1 MKKTVFFSALS
12 LLALLAYSGCSETAP
27 EKKISESSDES
38 PKIVIYQM
46 LVRVFGN
53 TNTTNVYNGTR
64 AQNGCGHMSDV
75 SSEALQSIKRLGCNY
90 VWYTG
95 IIQQAT
101 KTDWSEYGIPRQHP
115 AVVKGNAGSPYAI
128 TDYYAVSA
136 ELADSVPA
144 RNEEFV
150 ELVNRTHEAGLK
162 VIIDFVPNHV
172 ARQYHSVCCPKGTV
186 DLGSGDKTE
195 YAFNLHNNF
204 YYFPGQTLKWTE
216 VSNESEKAGQNM
228 GNAYVETPARVT
240 GNNVFGSVTPS
251 VDDWYET
258 VKLNY
263 GIEFKPDGSQVKTWL
278 DKDGSTRVIPATW
291 TQMSDILLYWCG
303 KGVDGFR
310 CDVSEMVPVEFWNYG
325 ISRVKEKYP
334 NTLFIAEIYN
344 PKAYLEYIETGGFD
358 YLYDKVEMY
367 DSLRAV
373 VEGKR
378 DILAIQHCAESPT
391 IRNPKIHKHR
401 LHFLENHDEQRVASK
416 FFGHSA
422 QAGIPALYISV
433 LLNNNPFLIYFGQ
446 ELGEESMDNEGFNGA
461 DGRTTIFDYWGLE
474 TMKTWHEANWDE
486 SKLPLSYRNIRNRY
500 EEVFRLAQLPVIRNG
515 ACIDITT
522 PEMIKANV
530 FGFRRKAGAQ
540 ELTVFCNFGDE
551 PFEYRHKRETY
562 KVKAHDAI
570 AILKENK

>member
-172 ARQYHSVCCPKGTV
+172 ARQYHSVCCPEGTV

-310 CDVSEMVPVEFWNYG
+310 CDVSEMVPVEF
-325 ISRVKEKYP
+325 
-334 NTLFIAEIYN
+334 
-344 PKAYLEYIETGGFD
+344 
-358 YLYDKVEMY
+358 
-367 DSLRAV
+367 
-373 VEGKR
+373 
-378 DILAIQHCAESPT
+378 
-391 IRNPKIHKHR
+391 
-401 LHFLENHDEQRVASK
+401 
-416 FFGHSA
+416 
-422 QAGIPALYISV
+422 
-433 LLNNNPFLIYFGQ
+433 
-446 ELGEESMDNEGFNGA
+446 
-461 DGRTTIFDYWGLE
+461 
-474 TMKTWHEANWDE
+474 
-486 SKLPLSYRNIRNRY
+486 
-500 EEVFRLAQLPVIRNG
+500 
-515 ACIDITT
+515 
-522 PEMIKANV
+522 
-530 FGFRRKAGAQ
+530 
-540 ELTVFCNFGDE
+540 
-551 PFEYRHKRETY
+551 
-562 KVKAHDAI
+562 
-570 AILKENK
+570 